1 MTATEQK
8 LREYLKRAT
17 SELNALR
24 EERARSSEPIAV
36 LAMSCRF
43 PGGIN
48 SPEDFW
54 RLLAAGEQAIG
65 PLPGDRGWDLDGL
78 YHPDRDHPGTLYA
91 RAGGF
96 LSDAAEFDPA
106 FFGIAPREAVAMDP
120 QQRLLLENAWE
131 ALERARIVPE
141 SLRGKDV
148 GVYIG
153 TNGQDYAGL
162 TTAGGDSEGHALTGG
177 AASVLAGRISYVL
190 GLEGPSVTLD
200 TACSSS
206 LVALHNAVRALRAG
220 ECSLALAGGAT
231 VMAGPQLLIEFSRQG
246 GLSPDGRCRAFSEDA
261 DGTGFSEGSGLV
273 LLQPLSDALAQGR
286 PILAVIRGSAVN
298 SDGASNG
305 LSAPNGSSQ
314 QRVIRAA
321 LADAG
326 VEAAEVDL
334 LEAHGTGTRL
344 GDPIEAHALLAT
356 YGRAHAGGEPALLGG
371 VKSNIGHT
379 QAAAGVAGFIK
390 VVESL
395 RRGEAPRT
403 LHAETASSRVDWST
417 GGISLVTEHREL
429 AAGDRPCRAGISA
442 FGISGTNAHMILEQ
456 APAAVAEKPAEPA
469 DSLVPVV
476 LSGHTEAALRAQATA
491 LADTAATARPVDLAW
506 SLATTRARH
515 QRRAAV
521 ISADT
526 EQLLAGL
533 RAIATGEP
541 APGVV
546 TGAVLP
552 GKTAFVFPG
561 QGAQRAAMGAELYR
575 TFPAFAQAYDAVC
588 AHLDPLLPRPLR
600 EITFAPADTP
610 EAALLNQIGFTQPS
624 LFAFQV
630 ALYRLVESWG
640 VTPHYVLGYST
651 GELAAAHVAGV
662 WSLEDACALVAARGQ
677 LMQSL
682 PPGGAMLAV
691 RASEQDLLPL
701 LENREHELVAGLVN
715 GPNSVILSGTVEA
728 IEQATEA
735 LLAAGREVKR
745 LVMDHAYHSPLM
757 EPMLPEFAAVA
768 ARATARE
775 PEIGLVSNVTGGL
788 ISAEVLDPGYWVSH
802 VRSTVR
808 FAQGVSTL
816 LEAGVTRF
824 LELGPDGSGAA
835 MVGDCV
841 ADARQRV
848 AVVAAQRRDR
858 PEAEAVLT
866 GLAEAHAHGVEVD
879 WAAVFAGHQ
888 PRVIDLPTYPF
899 QRSRFWVTPKATAAG
914 GALELTEVDHP
925 WLMVEPALAGGAGH
939 VLAGRLSVAD
949 HPWLADHV
957 VHGHIV
963 MAGTGLM
970 ELAIAAAQRLGLS
983 QVAGLVMISPLVL
996 PENSAV
1002 RVQVSLTPPVDG
1014 RPLVAIHSKPVGG
1027 EGDWTLHATGELG
1040 EVPQPDTGAE
1050 GFADLREWPVP
1061 GAEPVDLTGLYDR
1074 FADQGVDYGP
1084 GFMTTTALWRR
1095 DGVGYGTVRL
1105 PDDVDGT
1112 PYALHPALLDGALN
1126 VMRACADGGQDADHV
1141 QMPFEWSGVEL
1152 YATGASELRVRV
1164 QAEAVSGG
1172 RRLTVWL
1179 ADGTGAPVARVQ
1191 RLDLRT
1197 AKPEQFQATGRAQ
1210 DLYRVQLQR
1219 VTLPATAAMP
1229 VNRVV
1234 VDATAQDLPVTQAT
1248 AEALTEIQRIITEQ
1262 PGAELVWLGSG
1273 LAGAAVRG
1281 LLRTARTE
1289 HPDRVLRW
1297 IGVDGPVPEAALAL
1311 DEPELVVNADGVFAP
1326 RLAKVT
1332 EDATGELTL
1341 DGTVLITGGT
1351 GQLGA
1356 AVAEHLV
1363 RQYNARK
1370 LVLAS
1375 RRGEDA
1381 PGATEL
1387 REKLGVDT
1395 RIVACDITDRAA
1407 LADLLAGIPDLTAVV
1422 HLAGVLDD
1430 GLLLDQD
1437 ADRLAEVFAPKAAAL
1452 HLDEL
1457 TRDRDLTAFVLFS
1470 SAAGVLGTAGQSTYA
1485 AANSVLDEL
1494 AVQRRQ
1500 AGLPATSLA
1509 WGLWQPE
1516 SDGMTSHLGAA
1527 ELSRM
1532 RRQGI
1537 VAFPV
1542 AEGLRLL
1549 DTALRLDEPAL
1560 VPVRL
1565 DLRGPRQEAEQGG
1578 HLAAVLRTLVRL
1590 APRQAAARNTDEPES
1605 LRDRLLALP
1614 RDRQLAEL
1622 TAIVVREAAAVLG
1635 ITDLAGLP
1643 VDEPLVSRG
1652 LDSLM
1657 AVELRRK
1664 LTASTGATLSSTLA
1678 FDYPTPEAIAGRLAT
1693 VLELTPRET
1702 ATTTPRPQAADLDED
1717 PIVIVGMACRFPGG
1731 VTGPDDLWNLVAEG
1745 TETVADFPTDRGWDL
1760 ARLFDPTPGRL
1771 GTSHTRVGSFLYDAG
1786 DFDAA
1791 FFGMSPREAMA
1802 TDAQHRLL
1810 LESSWEALEHAG
1822 IDPGTLK
1829 GSDTGIFAG
1838 VMYSDYA
1845 TLLGGG
1851 EFEGFQSTGS
1861 APSVASGRVAYAL
1874 GLEGPA
1880 VTVDTACSS
1889 SLVALHLG
1897 TRSLR
1902 SGECRLALVGGV
1914 TVLSTPSL
1922 FVEFSRQAGLAI
1934 DGRCKAFSDSADG
1947 TGWGEGVG
1955 VLVLERLSDARRL
1968 GRRVRAVVR
1977 GTAVNQDGASNG
1989 LTAPNGP
1996 SQQRVI
2002 RAALADAGL
2011 STVDVDVVEGHG
2023 TGTTLGDPI
2032 EAQALVDVYGQSR
2045 SQPLLLGS
2053 IKSNIG
2059 HTQAA
2064 AGVAGVIKMVQA
2076 LEHGAAPKTL
2086 HVTEPS
2092 SHVDW
2097 SAGAVQLLTDT
2108 VPWPEVDRPRR
2119 AGVSSFGAS
2128 GTNAHVI
2135 IEQAPAAEVA
2145 ESVVV
2150 PAVVPLVL
2158 SAKSAEAV
2166 RAQAARLADA
2176 IGGTAGQTA
2185 SAFAGEN
2192 ADRLVGV
2199 VVAASPDGSASAL
2212 AAGDA
2217 DRSDSSLA
2225 AKISDHPVSAFAAE
2239 TPDHPASAP
2248 AAGNAERTASP
2259 LVTEHSGHPAGAL
2272 AAGSSALTASAP
2284 AARPAV
2290 PSASVVDAG
2299 FTLATARAVL
2309 PVRSVL
2315 VGTPDE
2321 LPTLLHAPL
2330 EPTPVLAGG
2339 RSLFV
2344 FPGQGSQWVG
2354 MARQLL
2360 DESPVFAARFAEC
2373 GDALA
2378 PHIEWSI
2385 THALAD
2391 EELLARVDV
2400 VQPVTWAVNVSLAA
2414 LWQSLGVVPEGVVGH
2429 SQGEV
2434 AAAVVAG
2441 GLSLAD
2447 GALVVARR
2455 SQLIAR
2461 VLSGR
2466 GGMASIALPVA
2477 EVLPR
2482 LTDGIE
2488 IAAVNG
2494 PAAVVVSGEERALAE
2509 FVAAGV
2515 AEDLR
2520 VKRIAV
2526 DYASHSQFVEELEDE
2541 LAQVLAS
2548 VQPRSG
2554 DIPFFSTVTGDWL
2567 DTAELDSGYWY
2578 RNLRQQVH
2586 FHSSMQALIGS
2597 GYNRII
2603 EVSPHPVLV
2612 AEVEATL
2619 DGAGVEGVVTGSLR
2633 RNEGG
2638 ARRFLESVGA
2648 WWTRGGHVDWSAWFA
2663 GSGARV
2669 VDLPTYPFQHQ
2680 RFWPAPRVSGDAS
2693 AFGLTATHHPVLGAA
2708 VPLGDGSGVVLTGR
2722 LSRNTQ
2728 PWLADHQVSGT
2739 AILPATAF
2747 IELAVRAGD
2756 EVDCARVEELILG
2769 APLVLDGEV
2778 EVQVKVDAPDED
2790 GRRSLAVH
2798 ARPGADAAW
2807 TRHATGVLAPGAP
2820 EPAEGLG
2827 AVWPP
2832 SGAVEIDLTAF
2843 YDEAAAS
2850 GYEYGPAFRGLS
2862 RAWHV
2867 DGEVFAEVALPERVS
2882 VTGFG
2887 LHPALL
2893 DAALQTVLLSQQEVA
2908 AGALP
2913 FAWEQAELH
2922 ATGASA
2928 LRARLRHLGAD
2939 GEDTL
2944 VALTVADATG
2954 AVVFTTRSLRLR
2966 AAAEGIARTE
2976 SVSLYTVDWT
2986 PVSGTGADPADLLTV
3001 TDLAE
3006 IPDSPATV
3014 VLPLATAPGDPVT
3027 AAHDTSEQVL
3037 TLVQRWLS
3045 GSASRLVLVTTGA
3058 RTGRDLAAATAW
3070 GLVRT
3075 ALTENPGRFGL
3086 LDVDRPEDIS
3096 LALPHIA
3103 AGNEPQLAVIDGEV
3117 CAPRLAADQ
3126 SRLLA
3131 PVHRRDWR
3139 MDVVEPGSVDGLG
3152 FVPTTAAAETLGVGQ
3167 VRLGVTAAGMNFRDV
3182 LGTLG
3187 YGKVL
3192 DQLEVSAGLMGAE
3205 AVGVV
3210 LEIGPGVEDLAPGD
3224 RVLGVVDGGFAP
3236 VVVVDHRHLVRIPA
3250 GWHDIEAAS
3259 VPAAFL
3265 TAYYGLVDIA
3275 ALKPGEKV
3283 LIHAGTGG
3291 VGMAAIQ
3298 LARHLGAEVYAT
3310 ASEPKWAV
3318 LRELGVPE
3326 DHIASTR
3333 SLDFATKFPKVDVV
3347 LNSLANEFVD
3357 ASLDLLNP
3365 GGRFAEMGV
3374 NDVRTA
3380 DQLVKWPGVIYHAFH
3395 VDEAGPDRTKG
3406 MLTELVELFERQ
3418 VLTPLPTRSYD
3429 LRRAVE
3435 AFRFMS
3441 QAKHTGKLVL
3451 TIPRTWDTGKAVL
3464 ITGGTGGLG
3473 RELARHLA
3481 GQGFSWLVL
3490 ASRSGGNA
3498 DGATELAAELAGSGC
3513 RVEIVACDTSDRG
3526 AVRGL
3531 VADLTAR
3538 GGLTAVVHAAGVLDD
3553 ATVDSLTPGQLHRV
3567 LRPKIDAAWH
3577 LHEATRELDL
3587 AGFVLFS
3594 SATGVLGTAGQ
3605 ANYAAANA
3613 WLDALC
3619 QRRRAEGLAGV
3630 SLAWGAWAQATG
3642 MTRHLSQADH
3652 DRLRRKGIVPFSV
3665 AQGLAMFDAAA
3676 ATDRPLTLPLV
3687 LDRNALAADP
3697 DLSPVLRELGRKDRR
3712 TAAAATQTAAGLLG
3726 RLAAMAPEARRE
3738 LLGSV
3743 LREHV
3748 AAVLGFAGA
3757 EAVAPDRTFKDLGFD
3772 SLTAV
3777 ELRNKLGAAL
3787 GRRLPAT
3794 LVFDYPTIT
3803 ALAGH
3808 LLAEF
3813 DFGDPAPTGTPL
3825 ELLGQ
3830 LESLLADPAAA
3841 REDRSALLRRLEDLA
3856 AGLRRADQHEGG
3868 PTDDDINSVSVE
3880 ELFDLIDENF
3890 AAPQE

>member
-43 PGGIN
+43 PGGIS
-48 SPEDFW
+48 SPEDLW
-54 RLLAAGEQAIG
+54 RLLAAGEEAIG
-65 PLPGDRGWDLDGL
+65 PLPGDRGWDLETL
-78 YHPDRDHPGTLYA
+78 YDPDPDNPGTLYA

-96 LSDAAEFDPA
+96 LDGAGEFDAA
-106 FFGIAPREAVAMDP
+106 FFGISPREALAMDP

-141 SLRGKDV
+141 SLRGSDV

-162 TTAGGDSEGHALTGG
+162 TQGSGDSEGHALTGG

-190 GLEGPSVTLD
+190 GLEGPAVTVD

-206 LVALHNAVRALRAG
+206 LVALHSAVRALRAG

-231 VMAGPQLLIEFSRQG
+231 VMAGPQLLVEFSRQG

-273 LLQPLSDALAQGR
+273 LLQPLSAALASGR
-286 PILAVIRGSAVN
+286 PILAVIRGSAIN

-305 LSAPNGSSQ
+305 LSAPSASAQ

-321 LADAG
+321 LADA
-326 VEAAEVDL
+326 ELDAAEVDL

-344 GDPIEAHALLAT
+344 GDPIEARALLAT
-356 YGRAHAGGEPALLGG
+356 YGKARAGGTPALLGG
-371 VKSNIGHT
+371 VKSNLGHT

-390 VVESL
+390 IVEAL
-395 RRGEAPRT
+395 RRGEAPRS
-403 LHAETASSRVDWST
+403 LHAQEPSSRVDWSV
-417 GGISLVTEHREL
+417 GGINLVTEHQVL
-429 AAGDRPCRAGISA
+429 PAADRPYRAGISA
-442 FGISGTNAHMILEQ
+442 FGISGTNAHMIVEQ
-456 APAAVAEKPAEPA
+456 APTAEPA
-469 DSLVPVV
+469 PAAEPVDEAPIVPWV
-476 LSGHTEAALRAQATA
+476 LSGHTEAALRAQAES
-491 LADTAATARPVDLAW
+491 LAEAVAGQRPADVAW
-506 SLATTRARH
+506 SLVSTRARLA
-515 QRRAAV
+515 RRAAV
-521 ISADT
+521 IGSEAD
-526 EQLLAGL
+526 ELIAGL
-533 RAIATGEP
+533 RAIAAGESI
-541 APGVV
+541 PGVV
-546 TGAVLP
+546 TGSALS

-575 TFPAFAQAYDAVC
+575 RFPAFAAAYDAVC

-600 EITFAPADTP
+600 EITFAAKDTP
-610 EAALLNQIGFTQPS
+610 EAELLNQIGFTQPA

-640 VTPHYVLGYST
+640 VTPNYVLGYST

-662 WSLEDACALVAARGQ
+662 WSLPDACSLVAARGL

-715 GPNSVILSGTVEA
+715 GPNSVILSGTVAA
-728 IEQATEA
+728 IEEVTDT
-735 LLAAGREVKR
+735 LLAQGREVKR
-745 LVMDHAYHSPLM
+745 LVMEHAYHSPLM
-757 EPMLPEFAAVA
+757 EPMLAEFAEVA
-768 ARATARE
+768 GRATARE

-788 ISAEVLDPGYWVSH
+788 ISAEVCDPGYWVSH

-808 FAQGVSTL
+808 FAAGVDTL
-816 LEAGVTRF
+816 LEAGVTKF

-866 GLAEAHAHGVEVD
+866 GLAEAHAHGIEVD
-879 WAAVFAGHQ
+879 WPAVFAGTDLR
-888 PRVIDLPTYPF
+888 PVDLPTYPF
-899 QRSRFWVTPKATAAG
+899 QHSRYWVTPRGAD
-914 GALELTEVDHP
+914 GALELAPLTHP
-925 WLMVEPALAGGAGH
+925 WLIVEPALAGGLGQ
-939 VLAGRLSVAD
+939 VLAGRLSVPE
-949 HPWLADHV
+949 HPWLGDHV

-963 MAGTGLM
+963 LAGTGLM
-970 ELAIAAAQRLGLS
+970 ELAIAAAHRLGLA
-983 QVAGLVMISPLVL
+983 QVNSLVMIAPMML
-996 PENSAV
+996 PETSSV
-1002 RVQVSLTPPVDG
+1002 RVQVAIGPAVDG
-1014 RPLVAIHSKPVGG
+1014 RHPIAIHSRPSGADH
-1027 EGDWTLHATGELG
+1027 EWTLHAAGELDSA
-1040 EVPQPDTGAE
+1040 PDPTDAPEFAE
-1050 GFADLREWPVP
+1050 LREWPVP
-1061 GAEPVDLTGLYDR
+1061 GAEAVELDGLYDR

-1084 GFMTTTALWRR
+1084 GFLTTTGLWVR
-1095 DGVGYGTVRL
+1095 DGIGYGTVRL
-1105 PDDVDGT
+1105 PDDLDGE

-1126 VMRACADGGQDADHV
+1126 VMRACADGGQTADHV

-1152 YATGASELRVRV
+1152 FATGASELRVRV
-1164 QAEAVSGG
+1164 QAEATSDG
-1172 RRLTVWL
+1172 RRLSVWL
-1179 ADGTGAPVARVQ
+1179 ADTTGAPVARVQ

-1197 AKPEQFQATGRAQ
+1197 ARPEQIQAGAGRTQ
-1210 DLYRVQLQR
+1210 DLYRIEEQR
-1219 VTLPATAAMP
+1219 VALPAEPAARPSTFTGTLPLGELP
-1229 VNRVV
+1229 GDIERVII
-1234 VDATAQDLPVTQAT
+1234 DATGREDFPVAEAA
-1248 AEALTEIQRIITEQ
+1248 AEALAAIQRILTEA
-1262 PGAELVWLGSG
+1262 PAAELVWVSGGG

-1281 LLRTARTE
+1281 LLRSARAE

-1297 IGVDGPVPEAALAL
+1297 IDVGTRTLPETAL
-1311 DEPELVVNADGVFAP
+1311 DLPEPEVLVREDGLYTP
-1326 RLAKVT
+1326 RLARLFDEINETVRL
-1332 EDATGELTL
+1332 DP

-1356 AVAEHLV
+1356 AVAQHLV
-1363 RQYNARK
+1363 RTHGVRH
-1370 LVLAS
+1370 LVLTS
-1375 RRGEDA
+1375 RRGPDA

-1387 REKLGVDT
+1387 AETLAAAGAQA
-1395 RIVACDITDRAA
+1395 RIVACDVADRDAVAA
-1407 LADLLAGIPDLTAVV
+1407 LLATIDTPLTAVV

-1430 GLLLDQD
+1430 GLLLHQNG
-1437 ADRLAEVFAPKAAAL
+1437 ARLAEVFAAKVSGAL
-1452 HLDEL
+1452 HLCEL
-1457 TRDRDLTAFVLFS
+1457 TRDAPLAAFVLFS

-1485 AANSVLDEL
+1485 AANSVLDEI
-1494 AVQRRQ
+1494 AARRQ
-1500 AGLPATSLA
+1500 RAGLPATSLA
-1509 WGLWQPE
+1509 WGLWEPDA
-1516 SDGMTSHLGAA
+1516 DGMTGHLGTA
-1527 ELSRM
+1527 ELARM

-1537 VAFPV
+1537 VAFPLRH
-1542 AEGLRLL
+1542 GLGLL
-1549 DTALRLDEPAL
+1549 DTALGRTESAL
-1560 VPVRL
+1560 APVRL

-1578 HLAAVLRTLVRL
+1578 HLSAVLRTLVRL
-1590 APRQAAARNTDEPES
+1590 APRQAAARTADEPGT
-1605 LRDRLLALP
+1605 LKDRLAALP
-1614 RDRQLAEL
+1614 RDKQLAEL
-1622 TAIVVREAAAVLG
+1622 TAIVVREAAGVLG
-1635 ITDLAGLP
+1635 ITDPSGVP
-1643 VDEPLVSRG
+1643 VDEALVSRG

-1657 AVELRRK
+1657 AVELRRR
-1664 LTASTGATLSSTLA
+1664 LTAATGAALTSTLA
-1678 FDYPTPEAIAGRLAT
+1678 FDYPTPEAIAGRIAAI
-1693 VLELTPRET
+1693 LELTPRA
-1702 ATTTPRPQAADLDED
+1702 ATTTSARPQTAADDD
-1717 PIVIVGMACRFPGG
+1717 PVVIVGMACRYPGG
-1731 VTGPDDLWNLVAEG
+1731 IEGPADLWRLVAAG
-1745 TETVADFPTDRGWDL
+1745 TDTTADFPLDRGWDT
-1760 ARLFDPTPGRL
+1760 ARLFDPTPDRL
-1771 GTSHTRVGSFLYDAG
+1771 GTSHTRLGSFLYGAG

-1810 LESSWEALEHAG
+1810 LENAWEALEHAG

-1829 GSDTGIFAG
+1829 GSETGVFAG

-1861 APSVASGRVAYAL
+1861 APSVASGRVSYAL

-1897 TRSLR
+1897 TRALR
-1902 SGECRLALVGGV
+1902 SGECSLALVGGV

-1922 FVEFSRQAGLAI
+1922 FVEFSRQGGLAI

-1955 VLVLERLSDARRL
+1955 VLVLERLSDAVRL
-1968 GRRVRAVVR
+1968 GHRVRAIVR

-2002 RAALADAGL
+2002 LSALHDAGV
-2011 STVDVDVVEGHG
+2011 SAAEVDVVEGHG

-2045 SQPLLLGS
+2045 PTPLLLGS
-2053 IKSNIG
+2053 IKSNFG

-2076 LEHGAAPKTL
+2076 MEHGAAPKTL
-2086 HVTEPS
+2086 HVSDRT

-2097 SAGAVQLLTDT
+2097 AAGSVELLTET
-2108 VPWPEVDRPRR
+2108 VPWPEADRPRR

-2135 IEQAPAAEVA
+2135 LEQAPDQPVGRAAEIG
-2145 ESVVV
+2145 
-2150 PAVVPLVL
+2150 VVPLVL
-2158 SAKSAEAV
+2158 SAKSTEAL

-2176 IGGTAGQTA
+2176 L
-2185 SAFAGEN
+2185 
-2192 ADRLVGV
+2192 ADGPTNVGF
-2199 VVAASPDGSASAL
+2199 
-2212 AAGDA
+2212 
-2217 DRSDSSLA
+2217 SLA
-2225 AKISDHPVSAFAAE
+2225 TGRAA
-2239 TPDHPASAP
+2239 
-2248 AAGNAERTASP
+2248 
-2259 LVTEHSGHPAGAL
+2259 
-2272 AAGSSALTASAP
+2272 
-2284 AARPAV
+2284 
-2290 PSASVVDAG
+2290 
-2299 FTLATARAVL
+2299 L
-2309 PVRSVL
+2309 PVRTVV
-2315 VGTPDE
+2315 VGGNSAE
-2321 LPTLLHAPL
+2321 LADSLRAFAESGTA
-2330 EPTPVLAGG
+2330 PTPGAGA
-2339 RSLFV
+2339 RSIFV

-2354 MARQLL
+2354 MGRELL

-2373 GDALA
+2373 AEALA
-2378 PHIEWSI
+2378 PHVDWNL
-2385 THALAD
+2385 TDALAD

-2414 LWQSLGVVPEGVVGH
+2414 VWQSLGVQPDAVVGH

-2441 GLSLAD
+2441 GLSLPD

-2461 VLSGR
+2461 LLAGR
-2466 GGMASIALPVA
+2466 GGMASVALPVA
-2477 EVLPR
+2477 EVEAR
-2482 LTDGIE
+2482 LREGVG

-2494 PAAVVVSGEERALAE
+2494 PAAVVVSGEVAALEE
-2509 FVAAGV
+2509 FVRGCE
-2515 AEDLR
+2515 AEELR

-2526 DYASHSQFVEELEDE
+2526 DYASHSHFVADLETELG
-2541 LAQVLAS
+2541 QVLAE
-2548 VQPRSG
+2548 VRPRTG
-2554 DIPFFSTVTGDWL
+2554 EIPFYSTVTGDWL
-2567 DTAELDSGYWY
+2567 DTANLDGGYWF
-2578 RNLRQQVH
+2578 RNLRQRVD
-2586 FHSSMQALIGS
+2586 FHGSVQRLIEAGH
-2597 GYNRII
+2597 RRVV

-2612 AEVEATL
+2612 AEIEATL
-2619 DGAGVEGVVTGSLR
+2619 DAAGVEGVVTGSLR
-2633 RNEGG
+2633 RGEGG
-2638 ARRFLESVGA
+2638 ARRLLDSVGQ
-2648 WWTRGGHVDWSAWFA
+2648 WWSRGGAVDWAAWFA
-2663 GSGARV
+2663 GTGARS

-2680 RFWPAPRVSGDAS
+2680 RFWPAPKISGDAS
-2693 AFGLTATHHPVLGAA
+2693 AFGLTATNHPVLGAA
-2708 VPLGDGSGVVLTGR
+2708 VPLGDGSGVLLTGR
-2722 LSRNTQ
+2722 LSRDNQ
-2728 PWLADHQVSGT
+2728 QWLSDHQVNGT

-2747 IELAVRAGD
+2747 VELAVRAGD
-2756 EVDCARVEELILG
+2756 EVDCGRVEELILG
-2769 APLVLDGEV
+2769 APLVLPTGREV
-2778 EVQVKVDAPDED
+2778 EIQVKVEAPDED
-2790 GRRSLAVH
+2790 GRRTLAVH
-2798 ARPGADAAW
+2798 ARTAEAAW
-2807 TRHATGVLAPGAP
+2807 TRHATGVLAPGTPDQAP
-2820 EPAEGLG
+2820 DFD

-2832 SGAVEIDLTAF
+2832 RGAVEIDLTAF
-2843 YDEAAAS
+2843 YDQAADS
-2850 GYEYGPAFRGLS
+2850 GYQYGPAFRGLT
-2862 RAWHV
+2862 RAWHA
-2867 DGEVFAEVALPERVS
+2867 DGEVLAEVTLPERLS

-2893 DAALQTVLLSQQEVA
+2893 DAALQTVLLSDQEVA

-2913 FAWEQAELH
+2913 FAWEHADLH
-2922 ATGASA
+2922 ATGATA

-2939 GEDTL
+2939 GNDSL
-2944 VALTVADATG
+2944 VALTVADETG
-2954 AVVFTTRSLRLR
+2954 APVFSTQSLRLR
-2966 AAAEGIARTE
+2966 AASGEALASNEP
-2976 SVSLYTVDWT
+2976 VSLYTVDWT
-2986 PVSGTGADPADLLTV
+2986 PLTTAGSDPADLVTV

-3006 IPDSPATV
+3006 LAEIPPTV
-3014 VLPLATAPGDPVT
+3014 LFELSTVSGDPVG
-3027 AAHDTSEQVL
+3027 AAHDTAELTL
-3037 TLVQRWLS
+3037 TLVQQWLAEQYD
-3045 GSASRLVLVTTGA
+3045 GSRLVLITQGA
-3058 RTGRDLAAATAW
+3058 RSGRDLAAATAW

-3075 ALTENPGRFGL
+3075 ALSEHPGRFGL
-3086 LDVDRPEDIS
+3086 LDVESTEDTI
-3096 LALPHIA
+3096 LALPHLA
-3103 AGNEPQLAVIDGEV
+3103 EGAEPQLAVIDGQV
-3117 CAPRLAADQ
+3117 CVPRLAPDT
-3126 SRLLA
+3126 STLLA

-3139 MDVVEPGSVDGLG
+3139 MDARNPGSVDGLG
-3152 FVPTTAAAETLGVGQ
+3152 LVPTTAADLPLTEGK
-3167 VRLGVTAAGMNFRDV
+3167 VRVAIRAAGINFRDV

-3192 DQLEVSAGLMGAE
+3192 DQIEGMAGQMGAE

-3210 LEIGPGVEDLAPGD
+3210 VETGPGVDDLAPGD
-3224 RVLGVVDGGFAP
+3224 RVLGVVDGGFGP
-3236 VVVVDHRHLVRIPA
+3236 MVVVDHRHVARIPA
-3250 GWHDIEAAS
+3250 AWTDVEAAS

-3298 LARHLGAEVYAT
+3298 LAQHLGAEVYAT
-3310 ASEPKWAV
+3310 ASEPKWDT
-3318 LRELGVPE
+3318 LRGLGIPE

-3333 SLDFATKFPKVDVV
+3333 SLDFATQFPTVDVV

-3357 ASLDLLNP
+3357 ASLGLLAP

-3380 DQLVKWPGVIYHAFH
+3380 AELEPWPGVVYEAFH
-3395 VDEAGPDRTKG
+3395 VDEAGPERTRG
-3406 MLTELVELFERQ
+3406 MLDELLELFAKGAI
-3418 VLTPLPTRSYD
+3418 TPLPTRSWD
-3429 LRRAVE
+3429 LRRAVD

-3451 TIPRTWDTGKAVL
+3451 TIPRTWDPTRAVL

-3481 GQGFSWLVL
+3481 SQGFDWLVL
-3490 ASRSGGNA
+3490 ASRSGANA
-3498 DGATELAAELAGSGC
+3498 EGATELAEELAATGT
-3513 RVEIVACDTSDRG
+3513 RAEIVACDTSDPV
-3526 AVRGL
+3526 AVQAL
-3531 VADLTAR
+3531 IADLTAR

-3553 ATVDSLTPGQLHRV
+3553 ATVDSLTPEQLHRV
-3567 LRPKIDAAWH
+3567 LRPKVDAAWH
-3577 LHEATRELDL
+3577 LHQATRELDL
-3587 AGFVLFS
+3587 AGFVVFS

-3619 QRRRAEGLAGV
+3619 QQRRADGLAAV

-3642 MTRHLSQADH
+3642 MTGHLSAADH
-3652 DRLRRKGIVPFSV
+3652 DRLRRKGIVPFTV

-3676 ATDRPLTLPLV
+3676 ATDRALTLPLV

-3697 DLSPVLRELGRKDRR
+3697 DLSAVLRELTKKDRR
-3712 TAAAATQTAAGLLG
+3712 SAAKTSAGAGGLEA
-3726 RLAAMAPEARRE
+3726 RLATLSPEARRE
-3738 LLGSV
+3738 LLGAIA
-3743 LREHV
+3743 REHV
-3748 AAVLGFAGA
+3748 ASVLGFSGA
-3757 EAVAPDRTFKDLGFD
+3757 DAVAPDRTFKDLGFD

-3777 ELRNKLGAAL
+3777 ELRNKLGSAV

-3794 LVFDYPTIT
+3794 LVFDYPTIN
-3803 ALAGH
+3803 ALVGH
-3808 LLAEF
+3808 LLTEF
-3813 DFGDPAPTGTPL
+3813 NLTDAAKVESPL

-3830 LESLLADPAAA
+3830 LETALSDPAAA
-3841 REDRSALLRRLEDLA
+3841 RADRAVLLRRLDELA
-3856 AGLRRADQHEGG
+3856 AALRHDEPREDG
-3868 PTDDDINSVSVE
+3868 PSEDDINSVSVE
-3880 ELFDLIDENF
+3880 ELFDLIDDNF